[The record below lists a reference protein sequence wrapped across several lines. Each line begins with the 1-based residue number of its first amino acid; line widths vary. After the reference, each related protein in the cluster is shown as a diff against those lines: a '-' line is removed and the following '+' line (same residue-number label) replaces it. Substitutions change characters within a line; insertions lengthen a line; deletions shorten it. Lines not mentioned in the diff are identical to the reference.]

1 MYRSPK
7 TPFGDTTKAVI
18 AHHFGR
24 WTAYSALRLPGK
36 YVKRRERVLKGLDA
50 ICFTPLFDGDHGEID
65 EYEFDTW
72 HKNAVEIMCQSINPT
87 ADEQFHV
94 GHAAKAIAVYLKTV
108 CYLSGYGR
116 RGLARVI
123 HPPFDRASMKVMGI
137 YGNVFPDRYCYE
149 DYEGRVSKARCV
161 SKERDCSPI
170 ELEELWRP
178 D

>member
-1 MYRSPK
+1 MYQSPK

-36 YVKRRERVLKGLDA
+36 YVKKKERVLEGLDA
-50 ICFTPLFDGDHGEID
+50 ICFTPIFDDDRSKID

-72 HKNAVEIMCQSINPT
+72 HKDAVEIMCRGVSPT

-123 HPPFDRASMKVMGI
+123 HPPFDQASMKVMGI
-137 YGNVFPDRYCYE
+137 DGNVFPDRHCYE
-149 DYEGRVSKARCV
+149 DHEGRVSKARCV
-161 SKERDCSPI
+161 GKEKGCSPI